1 MWIDQIARG
10 HDPDTCAIIDHD
22 GARLSYGA
30 LETAVADAA
39 ACLRGQGVRPG
50 DRVLLAA
57 ENCALFVVV
66 LLAVVRL
73 RAWCVPVNA
82 RMGASE
88 LDAIIAHA
96 GPRAC
101 VFTTA
106 ASADA
111 QAHAVRLGAVERGKV
126 AGAVLVLS
134 ADPHARAEPQDQTPE
149 AQVAAMLYTSGTT
162 GQPKGVMLTHTN
174 LAFNA
179 MMAARMRALTP
190 DDEVLVVLPGTH
202 VMALSTAILAALMA
216 GARMRLLA
224 RFTPQAVLDALAD
237 GVSIMPAVPAMY
249 DQILRHLDASGAS
262 LDAPDLRLIGT
273 GGAPLDPGWKARI
286 EARFGLVLNNG
297 YGLTEAGPGISSTAL
312 GPARADSSVGYVYP
326 DCAVRIDSPAADGVG
341 ELLVRGPNVMKGYYR
356 NAQATAQVIDAEGFL
371 HTGDLARMDPDG
383 ALHIVG
389 RNKELIIRSGFNV
402 YPPEVEA
409 VLSAC
414 PGVIQAAVAGRPVPG
429 NEEVIAFAITDGTLS
444 AQALRD
450 WARDRLTG
458 YKVPAHVV
466 LVREM
471 PVTAAGKVRKHELL
485 ARHAAELPGA

>member
-1 MWIDQIARG
+1 MWIDQIARR
-10 HDPDTCAIIDHD
+10 HDPQTCAIIDHD
-22 GARLSYGA
+22 GTPLSYGA
-30 LETAVADAA
+30 LETTIDSTAA
-39 ACLRGQGVRPG
+39 LLRAKGVGPG
-50 DRVLLAA
+50 DRVLLVA
-57 ENCALFVVV
+57 ENCAQFVAV
-66 LLAVVRL
+66 LLAVARL
-73 RAWCVPVNA
+73 RGWCVPVNA
-82 RMGASE
+82 RTGAAE

-106 ASADA
+106 ASPDA
-111 QAHAVRLGAVERGKV
+111 QAHAARMGALAQGEV
-126 AGAVLVLS
+126 AGAALV
-134 ADPHARAEPQDQTPE
+134 ATVDPHASAELPDQTPDT
-149 AQVAAMLYTSGTT
+149 QVAAMLYTSGTT

-179 MMAARMRALTP
+179 MMAARMRAMTP
-190 DDEVLVVLPGTH
+190 DDEILVVLPGTH
-202 VMALSTAILAALMA
+202 VMALSTAILAAVHA

-224 RFTPQAVLDALAD
+224 RFTPQAVLAALAE
-237 GVSIMPAVPAMY
+237 GVTIMPAVPMMY
-249 DQILRHLDASGAS
+249 DQILRRLDQTGAA
-262 LDAPDLRLIGT
+262 LDAPGLRLIGT

-286 EARFGLVLNNG
+286 EARFGLNLNNG

-326 DCAVRIDSPAADGVG
+326 DCTIRIDAPAADGVG

-356 NAQATAQVIDAEGFL
+356 NSGATAQVIDAEGFL
-371 HTGDLARMDPDG
+371 RTGDLARLDGDG

-414 PGVIQAAVAGRPVPG
+414 PGVIQVAVAGRRVPG

-444 AQALRD
+444 ADALRD

-458 YKVPAHVV
+458 YKVPSHVH
-466 LVREM
+466 LVPEM
-471 PVTAAGKVRKHELL
+471 PMTAAGKVRKHELL
-485 ARHAAELPGA
+485 ARYAADLPGA

>member
-10 HDPDTCAIIDHD
+10 HHAQTFAIIDHD
-22 GARLSYGA
+22 GAWLSYGA
-30 LETAVADAA
+30 LETAVEDTAV
-39 ACLRGQGVRPG
+39 CLNGQGVRPG
-50 DRVLLAA
+50 DRVLLVA
-57 ENCALFVVV
+57 ENCALFVIV
-66 LLAVVRL
+66 LLAVARL

-82 RMGASE
+82 RLGAGE

-101 VFTTA
+101 VFTTG

-111 QAHAVRLGAVERGKV
+111 QAHAARLGAVERGR
-126 AGAVLVLS
+126 AASAPLVLCT
-134 ADPHARAEPQDQTPE
+134 DPHARPEAPDHTPE

-190 DDEVLVVLPGTH
+190 DDEILVVLPGTH
-202 VMALSTAILAALMA
+202 VMALSTAILASLQG

-224 RFTPQAVLDALAD
+224 RFTPQAVLAALAE
-237 GVSIMPAVPAMY
+237 GVTIMPAVPAMY
-249 DQILRHLDASGAS
+249 DQILRHLDQTGAP
-262 LDAPDLRLIGT
+262 LDAPGLRLIGT

-286 EARFGLVLNNG
+286 EARFGLTLNNG

-312 GPARADSSVGYVYP
+312 GPARTDSSVGYVYP
-326 DCAVRIDSPAADGVG
+326 DCRIRIDAPGADGVG

-356 NAQATAQVIDAEGFL
+356 NPGATAQVIDAEGFL
-371 HTGDLARMDPDG
+371 RTGDLARLEADG

-389 RNKELIIRSGFNV
+389 RNKDLIIRSGFNV

-414 PGVIQAAVAGRPVPG
+414 PGVIQVAVAGRRVPG
-429 NEEVIAFAITDGTLS
+429 NEEVIAFAVIDGTLS
-444 AQALRD
+444 ATALRD
-450 WARDRLTG
+450 WARKRLTG
-458 YKVPAHVV
+458 YKVPSHVH
-466 LVREM
+466 LVPELPM
-471 PVTAAGKVRKHELL
+471 TAAGKVRKHELL
-485 ARHAAELPGA
+485 ARYVADLPGG

>member
-10 HDPDTCAIIDHD
+10 HDPRNCAIIDHD
-22 GARLSYGA
+22 GTRLSYGA
-30 LETAVADAA
+30 LETAVDDAA
-39 ACLRGQGVRPG
+39 ALLRANGVGAG
-50 DRVLLAA
+50 DRVLLVA
-57 ENCALFVVV
+57 ENCAQFVIV
-66 LLAVVRL
+66 LLAVARL
-73 RAWCVPVNA
+73 RGWCVPVNA
-82 RMGASE
+82 RTGAAE
-88 LDAIIAHA
+88 LDAIIDHA

-106 ASADA
+106 ASPDA
-111 QAHAVRLGAVERGKV
+111 QAHATRLGAMDHRKV
-126 AGAVLVLS
+126 AGAGLVLTTS
-134 ADPHARAEPQDQTPE
+134 PDARAELPDQTPG

-190 DDEVLVVLPGTH
+190 DDEILVVLPGTH
-202 VMALSTAILAALMA
+202 VMALSTAVLAALQA

-224 RFTPQAVLDALAD
+224 RFTPQAVLSALAD
-237 GVSIMPAVPAMY
+237 GVSILPAVPAMY
-249 DQILRHLDASGAS
+249 DQILRHLDAGGAPFE
-262 LDAPDLRLIGT
+262 APALRLIGT

-286 EARFGLVLNNG
+286 EARFGLNLNNG

-312 GPARADSSVGYVYP
+312 GPARTDSSVGYVYP
-326 DCAVRIDSPAADGVG
+326 DCEIRIDAPADDGVG
-341 ELLVRGPNVMKGYYR
+341 ELLVRGPNVMKGYFR
-356 NAQATAQVIDAEGFL
+356 NPQATAQVIDAEGFL
-371 HTGDLARMDPDG
+371 RTGDLARLDHDG
-383 ALHIVG
+383 ALHVVG

-414 PGVIQAAVAGRPVPG
+414 PGVIQVAVAGRPVPG
-429 NEEVIAFAITDGTLS
+429 NEEVIAFAVTDGTLS

-458 YKVPAHVV
+458 YKVPSHVL
-466 LVREM
+466 LVSDM
-471 PVTAAGKVRKHELL
+471 PMTAAGKVRKHELL
-485 ARHAAELPGA
+485 ARYAVDLPGA

>member
-10 HDPDTCAIIDHD
+10 HELETCAIIGHD
-22 GARLSYGA
+22 GAGLSYGA
-30 LETAVADAA
+30 LETAVDGAA
-39 ACLRGQGVRPG
+39 ALLNAQGVGPG
-50 DRVLLAA
+50 DRVLLVA
-57 ENCALFVVV
+57 ENCAQFVIV
-66 LLAVVRL
+66 LLAVARL
-73 RAWCVPVNA
+73 RGWCVPVNA
-82 RMGASE
+82 RTGASE

-106 ASADA
+106 ASGDA
-111 QAHAVRLGAVERGKV
+111 QAHATRLGAVEHGQV
-126 AGAVLVLS
+126 AGAALVLS
-134 ADPHARAEPQDQTPE
+134 TDPHARAEPQDQTPG

-190 DDEVLVVLPGTH
+190 ADEMLVVLPGTH
-202 VMALSTAILAALMA
+202 VMALSTAILATLLA

-224 RFTPQAVLDALAD
+224 RFTPQAVLAALA
-237 GVSIMPAVPAMY
+237 GGSSILPAVPVMY
-249 DQILRHLDASGAS
+249 DQILRHLDQSGAP
-262 LDAPDLRLIGT
+262 LDAPALRLIGT

-312 GPARADSSVGYVYP
+312 GPARRDSSVGYVYP
-326 DCAVRIDSPAADGVG
+326 DCTIRIDAPASDGVG

-356 NAQATAQVIDAEGFL
+356 NPEATAQVIDSGGFL
-371 HTGDLARMDPDG
+371 RTGDLARLDPDG

-414 PGVIQAAVAGRPVPG
+414 PGVIQVAVAGRRVPG

-444 AQALRD
+444 TQALRD
-450 WARDRLTG
+450 WAHARLTG

-466 LVREM
+466 VVPDM
-471 PVTAAGKVRKHELL
+471 PMTAAGKVRKHELL
-485 ARHAAELPGA
+485 ARYAAELPGA